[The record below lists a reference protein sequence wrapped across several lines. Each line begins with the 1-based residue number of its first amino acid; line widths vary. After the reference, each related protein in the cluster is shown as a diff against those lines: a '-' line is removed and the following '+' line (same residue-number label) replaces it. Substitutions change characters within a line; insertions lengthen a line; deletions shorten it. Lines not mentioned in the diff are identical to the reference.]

1 VLREVQTTPAQ
12 TEWTP
17 VAFIEKVL
25 NEEENLVHIE
35 TMALEQ
41 TDTAQPE
48 EEIPRLNPDSDNDDP
63 KKRPQGESDLMAENG
78 NPWLGT
84 PDRDDLI
91 IDYVRGEPVIGIFKP
106 EQNPFTEE
114 YFGPWI
120 GYSWSEKWINR
131 IIKAQ
136 GSACYCH
143 GQSVWIREKT
153 SISQSLEH
161 ASGKDKLE
169 TKKSLNKLL
178 PGPYQEY
185 CWLFE
190 KAASEWFPE
199 SQPWDHVIDLKPD
212 FITKDCKV
220 YPLTPTEQ
228 KKLNEFL
235 NDNLQKGY
243 IRPLKSPM
251 ASPFFFVLKKDADAL
266 WTCQDYQYLND
277 GIIKNNY
284 PLPLV
289 GDLVDKLWGAKWFT
303 KLDIWWG
310 YHNIQIK
317 EGDEWKGTFKTNK
330 GLFKPMVMFFGLC
343 NLLATFQ
350 NMMMT
355 SSEIC

>member
-143 GQSVWIREKT
+143 GQSVW
-153 SISQSLEH
+153 
-161 ASGKDKLE
+161 
-169 TKKSLNKLL
+169 
-178 PGPYQEY
+178 
-185 CWLFE
+185 
-190 KAASEWFPE
+190 
-199 SQPWDHVIDLKPD
+199 
-212 FITKDCKV
+212 
-220 YPLTPTEQ
+220 
-228 KKLNEFL
+228 
-235 NDNLQKGY
+235 
-243 IRPLKSPM
+243 
-251 ASPFFFVLKKDADAL
+251 
-266 WTCQDYQYLND
+266 
-277 GIIKNNY
+277 
-284 PLPLV
+284 
-289 GDLVDKLWGAKWFT
+289 
-303 KLDIWWG
+303 
-310 YHNIQIK
+310 
-317 EGDEWKGTFKTNK
+317 
-330 GLFKPMVMFFGLC
+330 
-343 NLLATFQ
+343 
-350 NMMMT
+350 
-355 SSEIC
+355 